1 VDEDAL
7 ADVLRRGAI
16 AGAGL
21 DVYSVEPLPPNDP
34 IRSLPRTLLLPHIGY
49 VTDDNYAQW
58 YARTCW
64 PGSTATPS
72 ASSDPGHPAMP
83 STSG

>member
-58 YARTCW
+58 YAQIVEDVLAWVDGNPVRVI
-64 PGSTATPS
+64 
-72 ASSDPGHPAMP
+72 
-83 STSG
+83 